1 MSNKKLLCPLPPID
15 FSVTPTMTTLK
26 KGSCLFRVHH
36 QKYEGTAFNPGV
48 GQPSRFSPIVDSVG
62 NNIPTLY
69 AGNSKNSALA
79 ESVFRNLVSISP
91 AITRFSL
98 RKQLLSTL
106 QNTRKLRLVDL
117 TQNGLRRLGL
127 KRNQLLE
134 SEYDSYKQTARWAEA
149 LHNLNDEID
158 GMVWIS
164 TQYDTEKSILLFGDR
179 VFSKDLLIINQGD
192 SLYDGS
198 GLELVL
204 EFANEA
210 GITIFL

>member
-1 MSNKKLLCPLPPID
+1 M
-15 FSVTPTMTTLK
+15 
-26 KGSCLFRVHH
+26 
-36 QKYEGTAFNPGV
+36 
-48 GQPSRFSPIVDSVG
+48 
-62 NNIPTLY
+62 
-69 AGNSKNSALA
+69 
-79 ESVFRNLVSISP
+79 
-91 AITRFSL
+91 
-98 RKQLLSTL
+98 LSTL
-106 QNTRKLRLVDL
+106 QNTRNLRLVDL

-134 SEYDSYKQTARWAEA
+134 SEHDSYVQTAHWAEA
-149 LHNLNDEID
+149 LHNINDEVD
-158 GMVWIS
+158 GMIWVS

-179 VFSKDLLIINQGD
+179 VLSKDLLIINQGD